1 MNILSIN
8 SGSSSVKF
16 AYFKYTEKKSQLI
29 NNNKKTDKSNYKS
42 IYDINFI
49 NKIKTS
55 GKNNKKESLY
65 RNDATDGVTSELPI
79 LLSLNRL
86 YDGEIEEIG
95 TSFSSYYY
103 ENADGKKSGKTNFA
117 NHHDAL
123 FFIIN
128 KLIYKNININNK
140 DEKIDI
146 VVHRFV
152 HGGNVFI
159 KPLIIKPTAILNKN
173 ERLKNIKDSVFNSK
187 LAQNTTL
194 PSQRNTQSAEITK
207 AKNADDNNNN
217 DNNNDDDYN
226 DNDNNKYGYDTGLYI
241 NFPDLK
247 KLAGL
252 NELAPLHNPSNLLGL
267 KTAIKLIPEAAEICI
282 FDTSFH
288 SAIPDYA
295 SIYPLPIEYY
305 EQHNIKKYGFHG
317 ISYAFI
323 SNILK
328 LSGYKFKKM
337 ILCHLGN
344 GASIAAVKNGKS
356 IDTSMG
362 YTPLEGLMMG
372 TRTGDVDPSLSFI
385 LKNKL
390 KLSEE
395 ELYNIYNKKSGLLGI
410 SQKTYDVKEL
420 LKNSD
425 YNSKLAIK
433 MFCYRIIK
441 YIGAYSAALNGIDA
455 LIFSGGIGENS
466 SFIRQ
471 EICKNLSFLGIKLNK
486 SKNNGVTKIFGS
498 VSKLQSLN
506 IANSIIK
513 LSSGKC
519 TVLAVKTDEE
529 LMMAE
534 NALKILKIK

>member
-16 AYFKYTEKKSQLI
+16 AYFKYI
-29 NNNKKTDKSNYKS
+29 KKTYK
-42 IYDINFI
+42 IIDC
-49 NKIKTS
+49 
-55 GKNNKKESLY
+55 KNNKITSCINKTKIDDNYSKKEKL
-65 RNDATDGVTSELPI
+65 SENIPARQTR

-95 TSFSSYYY
+95 TSFSSYNY
-103 ENADGKKSGKTNFA
+103 EYTNGKENGKINFK
-117 NHHDAL
+117 NHHSAIS
-123 FFIIN
+123 FIIN
-128 KLIYKNININNK
+128 ELVHKNLNNNLNK

-159 KPLIIKPTAILNKN
+159 KPLIVSNKN
-173 ERLKNIKDSVFNSK
+173 LKNKKYNNNKHIKYKSFNSY
-187 LAQNTTL
+187 
-194 PSQRNTQSAEITK
+194 SA
-207 AKNADDNNNN
+207 NNNKN
-217 DNNNDDDYN
+217 NETEIITTDNEIY
-226 DNDNNKYGYDTGLYI
+226 L
-241 NFPDLK
+241 NFPDIK
-247 KLAGL
+247 KLSRL
-252 NELAPLHNPSNLLGL
+252 NKLAPLHNPSNLLGL
-267 KTAIKLIPEAAEICI
+267 ETAIKLIPEAAEVCI

-288 SAIPDYA
+288 STIPDYA

-305 EQHNIKKYGFHG
+305 KKYGIKKYGFHG

-323 SNILK
+323 SNVLK
-328 LSGYKFKKM
+328 LSGYNFKKM

-344 GASIAAVKNGKS
+344 GASITAVKNGKS

-372 TRTGDVDPSLSFI
+372 TRTGDIDPSLSFI

-395 ELYNIYNKKSGLLGI
+395 EIYCIYNKKSGLLGI

-441 YIGAYSAALNGIDA
+441 YIGAYSAALNGVDA

-471 EICKNLSFLGIKLNK
+471 EVCNNLSYLGIKLNK
-486 SKNNGVTKIFGS
+486 SKNSGAAKIFNNS
-498 VSKLQSLN
+498 SKLKTLN
-506 IANSIIK
+506 LENSIIK
-513 LSSGKC
+513 INSGKT
-519 TVLAVKTDEE
+519 TVMAVKTDEE

-534 NALKILKIK
+534 NALKILKIN

>member
-1 MNILSIN
+1 MNVLSIN
-8 SGSSSVKF
+8 SGSSSIKF
-16 AYFKYTEKKSQLI
+16 AYFKYIEKTTQIIAHKNI
-29 NNNKKTDKSNYKS
+29 N
-42 IYDINFI
+42 DINSI
-49 NKIKTS
+49 NKIK
-55 GKNNKKESLY
+55 KNYNYNQNRYSFE
-65 RNDATDGVTSELPI
+65 NDMEIESELPI

-103 ENADGKKSGKTNFA
+103 EHVDGKESGKINFK

-128 KLIYKNININNK
+128 KLIYKHKNINKN
-140 DEKIDI
+140 EKIDI
-146 VVHRFV
+146 VAHRFV

-159 KPLIIKPTAILNKN
+159 KPLIIKPLAILHKNNTHRTKKNSISDPISVSWNSLNNK
-173 ERLKNIKDSVFNSK
+173 ELTRNIARSAQK
-187 LAQNTTL
+187 LQNTEA
-194 PSQRNTQSAEITK
+194 SEA
-207 AKNADDNNNN
+207 N
-217 DNNNDDDYN
+217 DNNE
-226 DNDNNKYGYDTGLYI
+226 LYS
-241 NFPDLK
+241 NFPDLE
-247 KLAGL
+247 KLARL

-267 KTAIKLIPEAAEICI
+267 ETTIKLIPEAAEVCI

-288 SAIPDYA
+288 STIPDHA
-295 SIYPLPIEYY
+295 SIYPLPLEYY
-305 EQHNIKKYGFHG
+305 KKYNIKKYGFHG
-317 ISYAFI
+317 ISYTFI

-328 LSGYKFKKM
+328 FSGYKFKKM

-356 IDTSMG
+356 VDTSMG

-372 TRTGDVDPSLSFI
+372 TRTGDIDPSLSFI

-441 YIGAYSAALNGIDA
+441 YIGAYSASLNGIDA

-471 EICKNLSFLGIKLNK
+471 EICNNLSFLGIKLNRA
-486 SKNNGVTKIFGS
+486 KNNGVTEIFS
-498 VSKLQSLN
+498 SKSKLQTL
-506 IANSIIK
+506 SIESSIVK
-513 LSSGKC
+513 ISSGKI

-534 NALKILKIK
+534 NALKILKVK

>member
-16 AYFKYTEKKSQLI
+16 AYFKYI
-29 NNNKKTDKSNYKS
+29 RKTPKIIDCKNIKNTNY
-42 IYDINFI
+42 I
-49 NKIKTS
+49 NKTKTNS
-55 GKNNKKESLY
+55 NHNKKEASSKNILA
-65 RNDATDGVTSELPI
+65 NQSK

-95 TSFSSYYY
+95 TPFSSYSY
-103 ENADGKKSGKTNFA
+103 EHTNGKESGKINFK
-117 NHHDAL
+117 NHHSAIS
-123 FFIIN
+123 FIIN
-128 KLIYKNININNK
+128 ELINKNLNK

-159 KPLIIKPTAILNKN
+159 KPLIISNKN
-173 ERLKNIKDSVFNSK
+173 LKNKKPNYNNIKYKLFNSHGVNGINSIINNHIDDNNAETVETNNEIYLNFPDIKK
-187 LAQNTTL
+187 LAQ
-194 PSQRNTQSAEITK
+194 
-207 AKNADDNNNN
+207 
-217 DNNNDDDYN
+217 
-226 DNDNNKYGYDTGLYI
+226 
-241 NFPDLK
+241 
-247 KLAGL
+247 L

-267 KTAIKLIPEAAEICI
+267 QTAIKLIPEAAEVCI

-288 SAIPDYA
+288 STIPDYA

-305 EQHNIKKYGFHG
+305 KKYGIKKYGFHG

-328 LSGYKFKKM
+328 LSGYNFKKM

-372 TRTGDVDPSLSFI
+372 TRTGDIDPSLFFI

-390 KLSEE
+390 KLSEK

-420 LKNSD
+420 LNNSD

-471 EICKNLSFLGIKLNK
+471 EVCNNLSYLDIKLNK
-486 SKNNGVTKIFGS
+486 SKNADAVKIFNNS
-498 VSKLQSLN
+498 SKLETLN
-506 IANSIIK
+506 LENSIIK
-513 LSSGKC
+513 INSGKT

-534 NALKILKIK
+534 NALKILKIN

>member
-16 AYFKYTEKKSQLI
+16 AYFKYIKKTSKIIDHKNIKIASCI
-29 NNNKKTDKSNYKS
+29 NKTKIDGNYNKK
-42 IYDINFI
+42 
-49 NKIKTS
+49 
-55 GKNNKKESLY
+55 GKL
-65 RNDATDGVTSELPI
+65 SENIPAHQTR

-95 TSFSSYYY
+95 TSLSSYNY
-103 ENADGKKSGKTNFA
+103 EYINGKENGKINFK
-117 NHHDAL
+117 NHHSAIS
-123 FFIIN
+123 FIIN
-128 KLIYKNININNK
+128 ELVHKNLNNNLNK

-159 KPLIIKPTAILNKN
+159 KPLIISNKN
-173 ERLKNIKDSVFNSK
+173 LKNKK
-187 LAQNTTL
+187 Y
-194 PSQRNTQSAEITK
+194 
-207 AKNADDNNNN
+207 NNNN
-217 DNNNDDDYN
+217 NKHIKYKSFNSHSANNNKNN
-226 DNDNNKYGYDTGLYI
+226 DTEIITTDNEIYL
-241 NFPDLK
+241 NFPDIK
-247 KLAGL
+247 KLSQL

-267 KTAIKLIPEAAEICI
+267 QTAIKLIPEAAEVCI

-288 SAIPDYA
+288 STIPDYA

-305 EQHNIKKYGFHG
+305 KKYGIKKYGFHG

-323 SNILK
+323 SNVLK
-328 LSGYKFKKM
+328 LSGYNFKKM

-372 TRTGDVDPSLSFI
+372 TRSGDIDPSLSFI

-395 ELYNIYNKKSGLLGI
+395 EIYSIYNKKSGLLGI

-420 LKNSD
+420 LNNLD

-471 EICKNLSFLGIKLNK
+471 EVCNNLSYLGIKLNK
-486 SKNNGVTKIFGS
+486 SKNSDAVKIFNNS
-498 VSKLQSLN
+498 SKLKTLN
-506 IANSIIK
+506 LENSIIK
-513 LSSGKC
+513 INSGKT
-519 TVLAVKTDEE
+519 TVMAVKTDEE

-534 NALKILKIK
+534 NALKILKIN

>member
-16 AYFKYTEKKSQLI
+16 AYFKYIRKTSKIIYCKNI
-29 NNNKKTDKSNYKS
+29 KNKNC
-42 IYDINFI
+42 I
-49 NKIKTS
+49 NKTKTNS
-55 GKNNKKESLY
+55 NHNKKEASSKNILA
-65 RNDATDGVTSELPI
+65 NQSK

-95 TSFSSYYY
+95 TPFSSYSY
-103 ENADGKKSGKTNFA
+103 EHTNGKESGKINFK
-117 NHHDAL
+117 NHHSAIS
-123 FFIIN
+123 FIIN
-128 KLIYKNININNK
+128 ELIHKNLNK

-152 HGGNVFI
+152 HGGNLFI
-159 KPLIIKPTAILNKN
+159 EPLVISNVISNKN
-173 ERLKNIKDSVFNSK
+173 LKNKKYNYNNKHTNYKSFNSHSI
-187 LAQNTTL
+187 N
-194 PSQRNTQSAEITK
+194 SANNIKNGDTEIIMT
-207 AKNADDNNNN
+207 DNEI
-217 DNNNDDDYN
+217 Y
-226 DNDNNKYGYDTGLYI
+226 L
-241 NFPDLK
+241 NFPDIK
-247 KLAGL
+247 KLSQL

-267 KTAIKLIPEAAEICI
+267 QTAIKLIPEAAEVCI

-288 SAIPDYA
+288 STIPDYA

-305 EQHNIKKYGFHG
+305 KKYGIKKYGFHG

-328 LSGYKFKKM
+328 LSGYNFQKM

-372 TRTGDVDPSLSFI
+372 TRTGDIDSSLFFI

-420 LKNSD
+420 LNNSD

-466 SFIRQ
+466 SFVRQ
-471 EICKNLSFLGIKLNK
+471 EVCNNLSYLGIKLNK
-486 SKNNGVTKIFGS
+486 SKNSGAAKIFNNS
-498 VSKLQSLN
+498 SKLKTLN
-506 IANSIIK
+506 LENSIIK
-513 LSSGKC
+513 INSGKT
-519 TVLAVKTDEE
+519 TVMAVKTDEE

-534 NALKILKIK
+534 NALKILKIN

>member
-16 AYFKYTEKKSQLI
+16 AYFKYIEKTSQVIDNNKQLI
-29 NNNKKTDKSNYKS
+29 DNNKINKS
-42 IYDINFI
+42 INNINFI

-55 GKNNKKESLY
+55 CKNNEKGCPSEKGS
-65 RNDATDGVTSELPI
+65 ASELPI

-95 TSFSSYYY
+95 TSFSSYRY

-128 KLIYKNININNK
+128 KLIYKNINIDIDNK
-140 DEKIDI
+140 DEKIDV

-159 KPLIIKPTAILNKN
+159 KPLVIKPVIKPLEILNKN
-173 ERLKNIKDSVFNSK
+173 KLLKNVKNSVSNSK
-187 LAQNTTL
+187 STQNITL
-194 PSQRNTQSAEITK
+194 PSQRNTQSAEIK
-207 AKNADDNNNN
+207 DAADKYDN
-217 DNNNDDDYN
+217 
-226 DNDNNKYGYDTGLYI
+226 DTGLHI

-267 KTAIKLIPEAAEICI
+267 KTTIKLIPEAAEICI

-305 EQHNIKKYGFHG
+305 EQHKIKKYGFHG

-420 LKNSD
+420 LTNSD

-433 MFCYRIIK
+433 MFCYRIVK

-486 SKNNGVTKIFGS
+486 SKNNGVTKIFNS
-498 VSKLQSLN
+498 RSKLQSLN
-506 IANSIIK
+506 ITNSMIK
-513 LSSGKC
+513 ISSGK
-519 TVLAVKTDEE
+519 TIVLAVKTDEE

-534 NALKILKIK
+534 NALKILKVK

>member
-16 AYFKYTEKKSQLI
+16 AYFNYIEKTSQIII
-29 NNNKKTDKSNYKS
+29 NNHKTNKNIDN
-42 IYDINFI
+42 INFI

-55 GKNNKKESLY
+55 CKDNKKESLFG
-65 RNDATDGVTSELPI
+65 NDATDDITSELPI

-159 KPLIIKPTAILNKN
+159 KPLIIKPIVILNKN
-173 ERLKNIKDSVFNSK
+173 EQLKNIKNSVSNSK
-187 LAQNTTL
+187 SAQSITL
-194 PSQRNTQSAEITK
+194 PSQRNTQRAEITK
-207 AKNADDNNNN
+207 AKNTDDNNNN
-217 DNNNDDDYN
+217 DNNNN
-226 DNDNNKYGYDTGLYI
+226 NNNDNNKYDYDTGLYI

-267 KTAIKLIPEAAEICI
+267 KTAIKLIPEASEICI

-498 VSKLQSLN
+498 ESKLQSLI

-513 LSSGKC
+513 ISSGKC
-519 TVLAVKTDEE
+519 AVLAVKTDEE

>member
-16 AYFKYTEKKSQLI
+16 AYFKYIEKTSQTDNNKADKSI
-29 NNNKKTDKSNYKS
+29 NNIDL
-42 IYDINFI
+42 I
-49 NKIKTS
+49 NKIKTNC
-55 GKNNKKESLY
+55 KNNKKESLF
-65 RNDATDGVTSELPI
+65 RKDVTSEMPM
-79 LLSLNRL
+79 LLSLNKL

-95 TSFSSYYY
+95 TSFSSYRY
-103 ENADGKKSGKTNFA
+103 ENAEGKKDGKKNFA

-128 KLIYKNININNK
+128 KLIYENININNK

-146 VVHRFV
+146 VAHRFV

-159 KPLIIKPTAILNKN
+159 KPLVIKPIMILNKN
-173 ERLKNIKDSVFNSK
+173 KRLKNIKNNVSDSEST
-187 LAQNTTL
+187 QNTTL
-194 PSQRNTQSAEITK
+194 SSQRNTQIADIRDDKDNYAHNAE
-207 AKNADDNNNN
+207 
-217 DNNNDDDYN
+217 
-226 DNDNNKYGYDTGLYI
+226 LYT

-267 KTAIKLIPEAAEICI
+267 KTTIKLIPEAAEICI

-288 SAIPDYA
+288 SSIPDYA

-305 EQHNIKKYGFHG
+305 ERHNIKKYGFHG
-317 ISYAFI
+317 ISYTFI

-356 IDTSMG
+356 VDTSMG

-410 SQKTYDVKEL
+410 SKKTYDVKEL

-433 MFCYRIIK
+433 MFCYRIVK
-441 YIGAYSAALNGIDA
+441 YIGAYAAALNGIDA

-471 EICKNLSFLGIKLNK
+471 EICKNLSFLGIRLNK
-486 SKNNGVTKIFGS
+486 SKNNGVTKIFNGR
-498 VSKLQSLN
+498 SKLQSLN

-513 LSSGKC
+513 ISSGK
-519 TVLAVKTDEE
+519 TNVLAVKTDEE

-534 NALKILKIK
+534 NALKILKIR

>member
-8 SGSSSVKF
+8 SGSSSIKF
-16 AYFKYTEKKSQLI
+16 AYFKYIEKTSKLI
-29 NNNKKTDKSNYKS
+29 DNNKTNKSLNN
-42 IYDINFI
+42 IDFI
-49 NKIKTS
+49 NKIKIS
-55 GKNNKKESLY
+55 RKNDKKEYLSESEY
-65 RNDATDGVTSELPI
+65 GTTSELPM

-103 ENADGKKSGKTNFA
+103 ENANGKKSGKTSFKS
-117 NHHDAL
+117 HHDAL
-123 FFIIN
+123 SFIIN

-152 HGGNVFI
+152 HGGNIFI
-159 KPLIIKPTAILNKN
+159 KPLVIKSTTFLNKN
-173 ERLKNIKDSVFNSK
+173 TQLKNTKNCVSSSK
-187 LAQNTTL
+187 STQNIAL
-194 PSQRNTQSAEITK
+194 YPQQNTQSAEITK
-207 AKNADDNNNN
+207 AKNAGDNGNINAGDKVNDSDNEN
-217 DNNNDDDYN
+217 DNNNYD
-226 DNDNNKYGYDTGLYI
+226 YDTRLYI

-247 KLAGL
+247 RLDGL

-267 KTAIKLIPEAAEICI
+267 KTTIKLIPEAAEICI

-305 EQHNIKKYGFHG
+305 EQYNIKKYGFHG
-317 ISYAFI
+317 ISYTFI

-337 ILCHLGN
+337 IICHLGN

-395 ELYNIYNKKSGLLGI
+395 EIYNVYNKKSGLLGI

-420 LKNSD
+420 LKNLD

-433 MFCYRIIK
+433 MFCYRIVK

-486 SKNNGVTKIFGS
+486 SKNNSVTKIYS
-498 VSKLQSLN
+498 NKSKLQTLN
-506 IANSIIK
+506 IESSIVKI
-513 LSSGKC
+513 SSGNI
-519 TVLAVKTDEE
+519 TVLTVKTDEE

-534 NALKILKIK
+534 NALKILKVR

>member
-16 AYFKYTEKKSQLI
+16 AYFKYI
-29 NNNKKTDKSNYKS
+29 KKTS
-42 IYDINFI
+42 
-49 NKIKTS
+49 KIAD
-55 GKNNKKESLY
+55 NNHNKKENLSKNIPT
-65 RNDATDGVTSELPI
+65 RQTI

-95 TSFSSYYY
+95 TSFSSYNY
-103 ENADGKKSGKTNFA
+103 EYINGEKNGKINFKD
-117 NHHDAL
+117 HHSAIS
-123 FFIIN
+123 FIIN
-128 KLIYKNININNK
+128 ELVYKNLNK

-159 KPLIIKPTAILNKN
+159 KPLIISNKN
-173 ERLKNIKDSVFNSK
+173 LKNKKYSHNNKHSYG
-187 LAQNTTL
+187 AN
-194 PSQRNTQSAEITK
+194 
-207 AKNADDNNNN
+207 DDNDAKTIKT
-217 DNNNDDDYN
+217 DNEIY
-226 DNDNNKYGYDTGLYI
+226 L
-241 NFPDLK
+241 NFPDIK
-247 KLAGL
+247 KLSQL

-267 KTAIKLIPEAAEICI
+267 QTAIKLIPEAAEVCI

-288 SAIPDYA
+288 STIPDYA

-305 EQHNIKKYGFHG
+305 KKYGIKKYGFHG

-328 LSGYKFKKM
+328 LSGYNFKKM

-372 TRTGDVDPSLSFI
+372 TRTGDIDPSLSFI

-395 ELYNIYNKKSGLLGI
+395 EIYSIYNKKSGLLGI

-420 LKNSD
+420 LNNLD

-455 LIFSGGIGENS
+455 LIFSGGVGENS

-471 EICKNLSFLGIKLNK
+471 EVCNNLSYLGIKLNK
-486 SKNNGVTKIFGS
+486 SKNSGAAKIFNNS
-498 VSKLQSLN
+498 SKLKTLN
-506 IANSIIK
+506 LENSIIK
-513 LSSGKC
+513 INSGKI
-519 TVLAVKTDEE
+519 TVMAVKTDEE

-534 NALKILKIK
+534 NALKILKIN

>member
-16 AYFKYTEKKSQLI
+16 AYFKYIKQTSEIIDRKNIKNTSCI
-29 NNNKKTDKSNYKS
+29 NKTKTDNNYS
-42 IYDINFI
+42 
-49 NKIKTS
+49 
-55 GKNNKKESLY
+55 KKEHLSKNIPA
-65 RNDATDGVTSELPI
+65 RKTR

-95 TSFSSYYY
+95 TSFSSYNY
-103 ENADGKKSGKTNFA
+103 EYANGKENGKINFKD
-117 NHHDAL
+117 HHSAIS
-123 FFIIN
+123 FIIN
-128 KLIYKNININNK
+128 ELVHKNLNK
-140 DEKIDI
+140 DEKDEKVDI

-159 KPLIIKPTAILNKN
+159 EPLIVSNKN
-173 ERLKNIKDSVFNSK
+173 LKNKKYNYNNKHIKYKSSNSH
-187 LAQNTTL
+187 NEN
-194 PSQRNTQSAEITK
+194 SYGV
-207 AKNADDNNNN
+207 N
-217 DNNNDDDYN
+217 DNNDAKTVKT
-226 DNDNNKYGYDTGLYI
+226 DNEIYL
-241 NFPDLK
+241 NFPDIK
-247 KLAGL
+247 KLSQL

-267 KTAIKLIPEAAEICI
+267 KTAIKLIPGAAEVCI

-288 SAIPDYA
+288 STIPDYA

-305 EQHNIKKYGFHG
+305 KKYGIKKYGFHG

-328 LSGYKFKKM
+328 LSGYNFKKM
-337 ILCHLGN
+337 VLCHLGN

-372 TRTGDVDPSLSFI
+372 TRTGDIDPSLSFI

-390 KLSEE
+390 KLSED
-395 ELYNIYNKKSGLLGI
+395 ELYSIYNKKSGLLGI

-420 LKNSD
+420 LNNLD

-471 EICKNLSFLGIKLNK
+471 EVCNNLSYLGIKLNK
-486 SKNNGVTKIFGS
+486 SKNSGAVKIFNNS
-498 VSKLQSLN
+498 SKLKTLN
-506 IANSIIK
+506 LENSIIK
-513 LSSGKC
+513 INSGK
-519 TVLAVKTDEE
+519 TAVMAVKTDEE

-534 NALKILKIK
+534 NALKILKIN